1 MVHPDRRGSPV
12 AGLGAKDL
20 VPISPPGSGHLPG
33 VTFPQAAWRVL
44 ADAGGQ
50 VHLFYPHA
58 DPSEAAQAYV
68 ASGEAGGV
76 QKAYKCRVRTPW
88 WRVPIARK
96 PTSG

>member
-1 MVHPDRRGSPV
+1 M
-12 AGLGAKDL
+12 
-20 VPISPPGSGHLPG
+20 
-33 VTFPQAAWRVL
+33 
-44 ADAGGQ
+44 
-50 VHLFYPHA
+50 HLFYPHA